1 MCSAGLCSR
10 KRGGSTVA
18 VAAPVVS
25 STCDGVS
32 SGLDIKGKEG
42 LGGFGALVATNKHQ
56 FTH

>member
-1 MCSAGLCSR
+1 MCSAGLFSR

-18 VAAPVVS
+18 VAAPV
-25 STCDGVS
+25 VS

-42 LGGFGALVATNKHQ
+42 LGGFGALVATNKHK